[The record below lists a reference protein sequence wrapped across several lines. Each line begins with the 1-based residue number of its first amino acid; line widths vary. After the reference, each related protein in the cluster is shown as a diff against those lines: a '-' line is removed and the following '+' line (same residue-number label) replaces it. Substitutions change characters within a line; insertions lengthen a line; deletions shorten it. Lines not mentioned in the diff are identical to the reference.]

1 MRKLISEAIEL
12 IKQEKIEVTDLMPA
26 HNFSNLNESIVN
38 VHSPDPKSNIED
50 FLVGGNSEA
59 RKRIGLE
66 EMVANKISYLSIRE
80 QNKNR
85 IMHDVCLYYQ

>member
-50 FLVGGNSEA
+50 FLVG
-59 RKRIGLE
+59 I
-66 EMVANKISYLSIRE
+66 
-80 QNKNR
+80 
-85 IMHDVCLYYQ
+85 